1 MVKKLAEKMKAE
13 KQVYNFE
20 QTSGIAGICPD
31 CNSFIHF
38 NSYHQRY
45 ECSGNDCAFIADI
58 NCERIWDNKM
68 REENL
73 KRLQKESDYKIKNG
87 LDLY

>member
-1 MVKKLAEKMKAE
+1 MIKKVAKKLKAE
-13 KQVYNFE
+13 KLVYNFK
-20 QTSGIAGICPD
+20 QTPGVAGMCPD

-38 NSYHQRY
+38 NSYHQRF
-45 ECSGNDCAFIADI
+45 ECSGNDCAFMADI
-58 NCERIWDNKM
+58 KGERIWDNKM

-73 KRLQKESDYKIKNG
+73 KRLQALSDYKIKNG